1 MFIKCWW
8 HSFYIS
14 ADAFNITD
22 PCHIQDLKPIVLL
35 FQACQVREIFKP
47 IEQPFYLLNFQEF
60 QASLGGK
67 FNFWSPAK
75 ENTVNQLHDH
85 NGRVEKLNNLTD

>member
-1 MFIKCWW
+1 M
-8 HSFYIS
+8 
-14 ADAFNITD
+14 
-22 PCHIQDLKPIVLL
+22 
-35 FQACQVREIFKP
+35 
-47 IEQPFYLLNFQEF
+47 NFQEF

-67 FNFWSPAK
+67 FNFWSPEK